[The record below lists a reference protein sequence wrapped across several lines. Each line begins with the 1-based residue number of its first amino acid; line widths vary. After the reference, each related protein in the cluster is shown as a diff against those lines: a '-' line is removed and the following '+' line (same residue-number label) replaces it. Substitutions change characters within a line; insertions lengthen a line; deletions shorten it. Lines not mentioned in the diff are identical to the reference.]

1 MSVADFTKLLK
12 DKKYPKSKEGWDI
25 EGILHKST
33 NRSYKYDLSPIR
45 KFEDESVGKIG
56 FFKTKA
62 DKMVFDFKDQ
72 WIILD
77 IEELHEYIKE
87 NNVKNLLLDDLLKT
101 LTWNIIV
108 DK

>member
-1 MSVADFTKLLK
+1 MTVASFTKLLK
-12 DKKYPKSKEGWDI
+12 NKKYPKVKEGWDI

-45 KFEDESVGKIG
+45 KFEDKTEGKIG
-56 FFKTKA
+56 FFNTKA
-62 DKMVFDFKDQ
+62 EKMVFNFKEQ

-87 NNVKNLLLDDLLKT
+87 NNIKNILLDNLLKT

-108 DK
+108 NK